1 MNDVW
6 LIVARGVFG
15 GVLVM
20 GFALLGEATSPK
32 RFAGIFA
39 AAPAVALGGMTI
51 TALSLGD
58 HALSQSGLGMIVGA
72 VALVAYCALAVPM
85 VRRFGALKGST
96 WALLLWAAVAW
107 LGWTVIS

>member
-1 MNDVW
+1 MDDVW

-20 GFALLGEATSPK
+20 CFALLGEATSPK

-39 AAPAVALGGMTI
+39 AAPAVAIGGMVI
-51 TALSLGD
+51 TAVSDGREEL
-58 HALSQSGLGMIVGA
+58 AESGLGMVAGGI
-72 VALVAYCALAVPM
+72 ALVAYCALAVPM

-96 WALLLWAAVAW
+96 GALVLWALVAW